1 MTLPTNVETVNAAG
15 VAAIMTPLKAPNIDD
30 HPLDPTDLQR
40 PNTAESAVN
49 PITAKTGRFDPTRL
63 RLAQSFAAGATT
75 RTSPITAHKPD
86 PHNWFMAH
94 PDPAAFHFV
103 TMVLDVKAERENYLV
118 EPGLR
123 EELGRELTPKVIV
136 PCITRQS
143 NVFLWPVSL
152 PSSTGRTNS
161 WTQSALDAVQDA
173 MQNWIRLVANSE
185 AGGYDVYH
193 PRVQIDPPVWPDLT
207 LEEMLEKAFG
217 HYLID
222 SLDHP
227 RVRALLGEV

>member
-1 MTLPTNVETVNAAG
+1 MTTPVNIETVTAADLAATLTPPQAPNAGDYSRDPTNLRQPDTAENAA
-15 VAAIMTPLKAPNIDD
+15 N
-30 HPLDPTDLQR
+30 PT
-40 PNTAESAVN
+40 SG
-49 PITAKTGRFDPTRL
+49 KTGRFDPTRL

-75 RTSPITAHKPD
+75 RTSPITARKPD

-94 PDPAAFHFV
+94 PDPAFHFV
-103 TMVLDVKAERENYLV
+103 TMVLDAKAERETYLV

-173 MQNWIRLVANSE
+173 MQGWIRLVANSE

-193 PRVQIDPPVWPDLT
+193 PRVEIDPPKWPDLT
-207 LEEMLEKAFG
+207 LEDMLEKAFG